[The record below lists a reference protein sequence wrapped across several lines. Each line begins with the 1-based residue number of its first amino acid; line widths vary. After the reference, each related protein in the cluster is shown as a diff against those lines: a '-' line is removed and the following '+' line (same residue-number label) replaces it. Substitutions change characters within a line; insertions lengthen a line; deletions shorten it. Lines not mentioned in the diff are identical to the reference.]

1 MFLETDLQLVDIFQ
15 VVEVVEV
22 EDLLQTPQLME
33 QVEQAAVEQDK
44 EMVLYQTLQLTL
56 VVEVVQQFFAQVEVK
71 VGLVLLQ

>member
-33 QVEQAAVEQDK
+33 QVEQAVVEQDK

-56 VVEVVQQFFAQVEVK
+56 VVEVVQQFFAQLEVK